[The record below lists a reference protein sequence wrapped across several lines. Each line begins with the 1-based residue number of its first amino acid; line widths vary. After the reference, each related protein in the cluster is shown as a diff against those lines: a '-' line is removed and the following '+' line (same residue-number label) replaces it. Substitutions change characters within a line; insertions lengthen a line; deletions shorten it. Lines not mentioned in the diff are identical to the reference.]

1 MNDTNYKLTDDG
13 YGIHTFEIKII
24 HLTRSEYKVL
34 KKRLFDK
41 GAMYDNGLKSVIIA
55 ITEKNSGIRIKLHN
69 NAIPFLEVIVTPRT
83 LLNHN
88 KEPLRIL
95 SSKEWNGDKI
105 VSGLK
110 EKLSF
115 YLGDGF
121 GLERFQL
128 TRIDCTATF
137 MFKDPSMTIK
147 YIDLIKRSM
156 KIGRGNII
164 RCWNAVSEEDYRNQ
178 MKHSFQVDFYD
189 TKFTAYDKLYEMLM
203 RDKNYCSDS
212 GFLRIELAYNN
223 IKINE
228 ISKLT
233 NISEIIELIKFFC
246 DNAETL
252 IRKFIYYRF
261 SYGDYYSYDAAKEII
276 DASDLRKNSKY
287 QILEHLMRNYCYD
300 DFDSY
305 IRETKRRL
313 KSDMKY
319 RVMKANMRTLGL
331 NPIPISKWDRS
342 ESRLP
347 GMYRLFGIT
356 EEEFNNE

>member
-34 KKRLFDK
+34 KKRLFNK
-41 GAMYDNGLKSVIIA
+41 GAMYDNDLKSVIIA

-95 SSKEWNGDKI
+95 SSKEWNSDKI

-137 MFKDPSMTIK
+137 IFKDPSMTIK

-319 RVMKANMRTLGL
+319 RVMKENMRTLGI